1 MARCTSCGAELPD
14 YYTSCPNC
22 GGTQVVREGAAGVPQ
37 AQASYAQPLPTQ
49 MGQPVTSVKGWIG
62 WVLLCS
68 YVPIIGVIV
77 MLCTVKD
84 PSAKNYA
91 KLQLIMM
98 IIGIVLCALLLLI
111 LVPAL
116 IGYVRKAENAHV
128 VYNMI
133 QAFIH

>member
-22 GGTQVVREGAAGVPQ
+22 GGTQVVRGDSPAAPQ
-37 AQASYAQPLPTQ
+37 SQSASYSSAASQRV
-49 MGQPVTSVKGWIG
+49 VTSVGSWIG
-62 WVLLCS
+62 WLLLCS
-68 YVPIIGVIV
+68 FFPLIGVIV

-91 KLQLIMM
+91 KLFLIMM
-98 IIGIVLCALLLLI
+98 IVGMVIGVI
-111 LVPAL
+111 LSAIMVPAML
-116 IGYVRKAENAHV
+116 GYVQKMENTHV

-133 QAFIH
+133 MAMIG